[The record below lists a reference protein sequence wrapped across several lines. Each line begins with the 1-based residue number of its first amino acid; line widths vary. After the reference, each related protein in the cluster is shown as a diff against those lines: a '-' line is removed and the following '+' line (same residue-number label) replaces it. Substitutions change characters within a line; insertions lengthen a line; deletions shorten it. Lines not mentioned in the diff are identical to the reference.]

1 MLTAT
6 ATRNL
11 ALIQTLGGA
20 ALCFHEA
27 RTCPPTRSRKAAR
40 TTRAARCYPRV
51 HDKDNKIRSVPL
63 YTDVADA
70 LERGL
75 RDEIPELVDDPSLFP
90 RLGGRQRDGSFPDA
104 GGQLSPTAVI
114 RIVRP
119 IMLAAG

>member
-1 MLTAT
+1 M
-6 ATRNL
+6 
-11 ALIQTLGGA
+11 
-20 ALCFHEA
+20 
-27 RTCPPTRSRKAAR
+27 
-40 TTRAARCYPRV
+40 YPRV

-70 LERGL
+70 LERGREL

-90 RLGGRQRDGSFPDA
+90 AAWRPPARRLIPDA
-104 GGQLSPTAVI
+104 GGQLSTTAAI